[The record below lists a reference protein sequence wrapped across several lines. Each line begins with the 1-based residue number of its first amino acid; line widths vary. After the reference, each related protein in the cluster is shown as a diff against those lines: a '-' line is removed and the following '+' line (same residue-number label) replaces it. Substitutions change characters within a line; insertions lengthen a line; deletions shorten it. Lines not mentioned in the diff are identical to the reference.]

1 MLGFSPLAAAPLA
14 STGFSGE
21 QYNFSVNA
29 GTFTTTGQTANF
41 QIALRLDAE
50 RGAFA
55 LSVQGAAKIIT
66 EFVPDGQFVVAGN
79 EASFVLAA
87 GADAAHGNFNVTGQN
102 VNLTISL
109 TFDDLVDA
117 QYIFTGQPITFG
129 FGMGAVNGS
138 FTLTG
143 QDITEDI
150 SDRVAVG
157 TFTVTFNNVTLQ
169 LDRMLAA
176 NNGQFTYVGY
186 STAFRGFFDVPDLP
200 AKTYTEQIVAAKT
213 YTEQTVASAN
223 FTEQT
228 TPVSTWTESVVQNSN
243 WTDAA

>member
-1 MLGFSPLAAAPLA
+1 MLGFSPLSAAPLA

-21 QYNFSVNA
+21 QYNFAVDA

-41 QIALRLDAE
+41 QKALRLDAE
-50 RGAFA
+50 TGAFA

-66 EFVPDGQFVVAGN
+66 EFVPDGQFAVTGN
-79 EASFVLAA
+79 DVSFVLAA
-87 GADAAHGNFNVTGQN
+87 GADAAHGSFNVTGQN

-109 TFDDLVDA
+109 IFDDLVDA
-117 QYIFTGQPITFG
+117 QYTFTGQPITFG
-129 FGMGAVNGS
+129 RGMGAVNGS

-143 QDITEDI
+143 QDIAEDI
-150 SDRVAVG
+150 SDRVNAG
-157 TFTVTFNNVTLQ
+157 TFTVTLNNATLQ

-176 NNGQFTYVGY
+176 NNGEFTYIVY
-186 STAFRGFFDVPDLP
+186 PTVFRGFFDVPDLP
-200 AKTYTEQIVAAKT
+200 VEIYTEQITGAEA
-213 YTEQTVASAN
+213 YTEQVVALST

-228 TPVSTWTESVVQNSN
+228 ISVENWTDVNTESET

>member
-1 MLGFSPLAAAPLA
+1 MLGLSPLAAAPLA

-41 QIALRLDAE
+41 QIAVSINAE

-66 EFVPDGQFVVAGN
+66 EFVPDGQFAVTGSDV
-79 EASFVLAA
+79 SFVLAA

-102 VNLTISL
+102 VNLTIAL
-109 TFDDLVDA
+109 IFDDLVDA
-117 QYIFTGQPITFG
+117 QYTFTGQPITFG
-129 FGMGAVNGS
+129 FGMGAVNGH

-176 NNGQFTYVGY
+176 SNGQFTYIGHGNN
-186 STAFRGFFDVPDLP
+186 FRGFFDVPDLP
-200 AKTYTEQIVAAKT
+200 VKTYTEQIVAAKT

-228 TPVSTWTESVVQNSN
+228 TPVSTWIESVVQNSN

>member
-1 MLGFSPLAAAPLA
+1 MLGFSPLSAAPLA

-29 GTFTTTGQTANF
+29 GTFATTGQTANF
-41 QIALRLDAE
+41 QIAVSINAE

-66 EFVPDGQFVVAGN
+66 EFVPDGQFVVTGSD
-79 EASFVLAA
+79 ASFVLAA

-109 TFDDLVDA
+109 IFDDLVDA
-117 QYIFTGQPITFG
+117 QYTFTGQPITFG

-157 TFTVTFNNVTLQ
+157 TFTVTFNDATLQ

-176 NNGQFTYVGY
+176 NNGQFTYIGHGNN
-186 STAFRGFFDVPDLP
+186 FRGFFDVPDLP
-200 AKTYTEQIVAAKT
+200 AKTYTEQIIAAKT

-228 TPVSTWTESVVQNSN
+228 LPLSTWTESVVQNSN